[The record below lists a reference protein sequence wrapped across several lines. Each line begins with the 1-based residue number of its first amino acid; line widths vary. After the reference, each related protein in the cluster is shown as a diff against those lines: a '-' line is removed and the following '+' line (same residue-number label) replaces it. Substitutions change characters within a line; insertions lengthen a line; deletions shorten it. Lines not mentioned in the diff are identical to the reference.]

1 MDILDNLWGTIKAEF
16 FYDTRSTV
24 ASIFLLF
31 GLFFIYLLLKDN
43 YEKLGKT
50 LRNVVCAIIFCVIA
64 YALF

>member
-1 MDILDNLWGTIKAEF
+1 MDILGNLWGMIKAEF
-16 FYDTRSTV
+16 FYDFRSSV
-24 ASIFLLF
+24 ASIFLIF

-50 LRNVVCAIIFCVIA
+50 LRNVVGAILCCVIA